1 MTILLAGPLQTITLE
16 ERELTLARDSGS
28 SLSRR
33 FEADGKPVTLR
44 FTDPASGDEVE
55 AKVPVNAMRVLAE
68 AMVQMGAGHAVTL
81 VPLQAELSTQQAAE
95 LVGVSRPYF
104 VKLLETGRL
113 PFRRVG
119 DQRRVRYQDLLH
131 YLEEERRRGEDAVSQ
146 MTADAQA
153 LGLYE

>member
-1 MTILLAGPLQTITLE
+1 MAVEKRDLKLAQ
-16 ERELTLARDSGS
+16 DSGS
-28 SLSRR
+28 SLARR
-33 FEADGKPVTLR
+33 FADGGKPVTLR
-44 FTDPASGDEVE
+44 FIDPSSGDEVE
-55 AKVPVNAMRVLAE
+55 TLVPVNAMRVLAE

-95 LVGVSRPYF
+95 LMGVSRPYF

-119 DQRRVRYQDLLH
+119 DQRRVKYQDLLN
-131 YLEEERRRGEDAVSQ
+131 YIEEERRQGAAAVSE